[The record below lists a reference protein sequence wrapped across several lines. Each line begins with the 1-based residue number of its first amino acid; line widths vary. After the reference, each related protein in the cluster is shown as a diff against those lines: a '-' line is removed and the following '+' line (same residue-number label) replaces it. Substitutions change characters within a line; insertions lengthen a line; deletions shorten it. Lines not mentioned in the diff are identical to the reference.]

1 MSDIQFKKECPK
13 LDSSSTVFHFIPFFY
28 RDSRNTYFDT
38 TYEEKYLLREFCK
51 EIEHRCEHPDEK
63 FQARANSFLMY
74 YGIQSKPKIAYT
86 VDIHFRTFI
95 HIFLTLIAEDESARK
110 DWIDTDDDNIIKS
123 RMKDI
128 INKFKEYGS
137 GELKSSMFSDILEK
151 YKTHQNLLKEI
162 LQECDITN

>member
-1 MSDIQFKKECPK
+1 MSDIQFKKEYPK

-28 RDSRNTYFDT
+28 RDSKTYLGT
-38 TYEEKYLLREFCK
+38 TYDEEILLDEFCK

-74 YGIQSKPKIAYT
+74 YGIQSKPKIANT
-86 VDIHFRTFI
+86 VDIHFRTYI

-110 DWIDTDDDNIIKS
+110 DWIDTDDNKIKS
-123 RMKDI
+123 NMKEI
-128 INKFKEYGS
+128 INKFKKYGS